1 MAQRHAIRGSF
12 QQLLLFAFLL
22 ITALLVGVAVRSV
35 FQYDALMT
43 QSRDAAARAL
53 RLSGASQSLA
63 ERSAAME
70 RAGRQSLVLN
80 DSVLRRR
87 FDDAA
92 RDAHQVLDRLEKN
105 GLMPQ
110 SIAQWRAQLGVI
122 EGLMSGSPDTA
133 LTRESSMAAQFRELD
148 ALNTTLAQQAQF
160 LIETQNNALAQRIEN
175 ARRRL
180 MREVIAASALAVVL
194 ALAFGIWL
202 ARPFKR
208 LEHAIVGLGQNRLD
222 EPIDIR
228 GPADVRRVS
237 QQLEWLRLRLT
248 ELDADKARFLRHVSH
263 ELKTPLAALR
273 EGVSLLEDGVPGP
286 MNQAQLEV
294 AQILQQNTV
303 SLQSQI
309 EALLRFNAAAFEARE
324 LRRERTELL
333 PLVEEQIESQRLQW
347 QSHGLRVRAEGT
359 AIALTVDR
367 SKLGTA
373 IANLLSN
380 AIRFSD
386 SGGTITIEVSGDRE
400 SVYIDVNDAGPGI
413 AAGDRDRI
421 FEPFYR
427 GERQPE
433 HTVKGTGIE
442 LSIVQ
447 EYIAAHGAASPCC
460 RTGPVR
466 VFASN
471 CRAQPDRRR
480 PIPPPIQHR
489 PQSPRVFFSTPV
501 FFVRPQSRLSRAGRC
516 RACRPDADGL
526 RRPAQTAR
534 RSRRHATAAGGG
546 PARDAGRGRAARP
559 RHPAGLA
566 VHAHDA
572 GPAGGHAGVCRQDAS
587 AGRK

>member
-1 MAQRHAIRGSF
+1 MAKRPSKRGSF

-22 ITALLVGVAVRSV
+22 ITALLVGVALRSV

-53 RLSGASQSLA
+53 RLSGAAQSLA

-80 DSVLRRR
+80 DAVLRRR

-92 RDAHQVLDRLEKN
+92 REAHQVLERLERN
-105 GLMPQ
+105 GLAPA
-110 SIAQWRAQLGVI
+110 SIELWRTQLGVI
-122 EGLMSGSPDTA
+122 EGLMSGSADSA
-133 LTRESSMAAQFRELD
+133 LSRESSMAMQFRELD
-148 ALNTTLAQQAQF
+148 SLNTNLAQQAQF
-160 LIETQNNALAQRIEN
+160 LIELQNDALAKRIEN

-180 MREVIAASALAVVL
+180 MREVVAASILAVSL

-228 GPADVRRVS
+228 GPADVRRLS

-273 EGVSLLEDGVPGP
+273 EGVSLLEDGVTGP
-286 MNQAQLEV
+286 LNPAQLEV
-294 AQILQQNTV
+294 AQILNQNTV
-303 SLQSQI
+303 SLQGQI

-333 PLVEEQIESQRLQW
+333 PLVEEQIEAQRLQW
-347 QSHGLRVRAEGT
+347 QAHGLRVHAEGESIT
-359 AIALTVDR
+359 LAVDR
-367 SKLGTA
+367 TKLGTA
-373 IANLLSN
+373 VANLLSN
-380 AIRFSD
+380 AIRYSAR
-386 SGGTITIEVSGDRE
+386 GGVISIVVSGTPTTAC
-400 SVYIDVNDAGPGI
+400 IDINDAGPGI
-413 AAGDRDRI
+413 AEGDRDRI

-433 HTVKGTGIE
+433 HAVKGTGIG

-447 EYIAAHGAASPCC
+447 EYIAAHGGRITLLPEGPGARFRIELP
-460 RTGPVR
+460 RT
-466 VFASN
+466 A
-471 CRAQPDRRR
+471 
-480 PIPPPIQHR
+480 
-489 PQSPRVFFSTPV
+489 
-501 FFVRPQSRLSRAGRC
+501 
-516 RACRPDADGL
+516 
-526 RRPAQTAR
+526 
-534 RSRRHATAAGGG
+534 
-546 PARDAGRGRAARP
+546 
-559 RHPAGLA
+559 
-566 VHAHDA
+566 
-572 GPAGGHAGVCRQDAS
+572 
-587 AGRK
+587 